1 MNLVINKKEEKELI
15 NIIYAIADYIEPF
28 DENNDFNLN
37 ENDIDNDENDNDVNL
52 DDDERYILDE
62 EALTDLNVNALG
74 KYLFYDYEERP
85 DKDNKIIIIIYYCYI
100 LAKIEDN
107 NKLNQINFVNLME
120 NNSIE
125 NIISELDNDPDLRN
139 IVFNSYFQANT
150 DEDIMDK
157 IEDNE
162 AIITNLKYN
171 EYFRNDEMYDVST
184 IVRNF
189 LVDNFNLLRICK
201 LDNDET
207 IVEISDW
214 ITRDILES
222 PILPFY
228 FDSKEKI
235 NEFNKYLD
243 QELFTKCYIYLKIK
257 EQKIGLYYDEE
268 DDINDI
274 YILMTQKKKN
284 YRIDYYKL
292 YYNLLKIYFAY
303 YKNYYL
309 LSNKNE
315 NEEKEIEKEVLK
327 RIRKKEISS
336 SYIMFI

>member
-1 MNLVINKKEEKELI
+1 
-15 NIIYAIADYIEPF
+15 
-28 DENNDFNLN
+28 
-37 ENDIDNDENDNDVNL
+37 
-52 DDDERYILDE
+52 
-62 EALTDLNVNALG
+62 
-74 KYLFYDYEERP
+74 
-85 DKDNKIIIIIYYCYI
+85 
-100 LAKIEDN
+100 
-107 NKLNQINFVNLME
+107 
-120 NNSIE
+120 
-125 NIISELDNDPDLRN
+125 
-139 IVFNSYFQANT
+139 
-150 DEDIMDK
+150 MDK

-284 YRIDYYKL
+284 VRIDYYKL

-309 LSNKNE
+309 LSNENE